1 MKILITGAF
10 GYLGGRIS
18 SFFSSSQSEI
28 EIVLASSRAL
38 KIQYSSENIK
48 VVQINWKDEESISSA
63 CANIDVIIH
72 TAGMNAQD
80 CNINPEEATNVNGV
94 YTAKL
99 VKSAILNKV
108 KKIIFFSTAHVYGN
122 PLKGIITEDV
132 SPKNKHPYSTSNL
145 AGENSIIQAHLS
157 GKLQG
162 IVLRL
167 SNCIGPPKD
176 INSNCWMLLVNDLCK
191 QIVKHQKMKLNT
203 NGKQL
208 RNFITIT
215 DVCRVVNL
223 FIELNFKSDENTI
236 FNVGN
241 KTISIIEMANII
253 QKRCKLILGFLPELE
268 IKKKENIEFEN
279 FQYKTDKLDSI
290 GFKSQISYEKEIDD
304 LLIFCKNHF

>member
-38 KIQYSSENIK
+38 KIQYSSKNIK

-80 CNINPEEATNVNGV
+80 CNINPEEANNVNGV

-191 QIVKHQKMKLNT
+191 QIVEHQKMKLNT

-215 DVCRVVNL
+215 DVCGVVNL

>member
-18 SFFSSSQSEI
+18 SFFSSISEY
-28 EIVLASSRAL
+28 EIILASTRAV
-38 KIQYSSENIK
+38 KIPYSSKNIK
-48 VVQINWKDEESISSA
+48 VIQINWKDEESISNA
-63 CANIDVIIH
+63 CTNIDVIIH

-80 CNINPEEATNVNGV
+80 CNINPLEALNVNGI
-94 YTAKL
+94 YTARL
-99 VKSAILNKV
+99 VKNAISNKV
-108 KKIIFFSTAHVYGN
+108 KKIIYFSTAHVYNN

-132 SPKNKHPYSTSNL
+132 IPKNKHPYSTSHL
-145 AGENSIIQAHLS
+145 EGESSVMQAHLS

-162 IVLRL
+162 VVLRL
-167 SNCIGPPKD
+167 SNCIGAPKD

-191 QIVKHQKMKLNT
+191 QIIEHQKMKLNT

-208 RNFITIT
+208 RNFITIK

-223 FIELNFKSDENTI
+223 FIELNFRSNENTI

-241 KTISIIEMANII
+241 ETISIIEMAEII
-253 QKRCKLILGFLPELE
+253 QKRCKLILGFSPMLE
-268 IKKKENIEFEN
+268 INKQDNVEIED
-279 FQYKTDKLDSI
+279 FQYKTNKLDNI

>member
-18 SFFSSSQSEI
+18 SFFSSISEY
-28 EIVLASSRAL
+28 EIILASTRAV
-38 KIQYSSENIK
+38 KIPYSSKNIK
-48 VVQINWKDEESISSA
+48 VIQINWKDEESISNA
-63 CANIDVIIH
+63 CTNIDVIIH

-80 CNINPEEATNVNGV
+80 CNINPVEALNVNGI
-94 YTAKL
+94 YTARL
-99 VKSAILNKV
+99 VKNAISNKV
-108 KKIIFFSTAHVYGN
+108 KKIIYFSTAHVYNN

-132 SPKNKHPYSTSNL
+132 IPKNKHPYSTSHL
-145 AGENSIIQAHLS
+145 EGESSVMQAHLS

-162 IVLRL
+162 VVLRL
-167 SNCIGPPKD
+167 SNCIGAPKD

-191 QIVKHQKMKLNT
+191 QIIEHKKMKLNT

-241 KTISIIEMANII
+241 KTISIIEMAEII
-253 QKRCKLILGFLPELE
+253 QKRCKVILGFLPELE

-279 FQYKTDKLDSI
+279 FQYKTNKLDSI